1 MKIIA
6 MKKSILLMLILYI
19 MSNTVW
25 AKENNGNT
33 KISIPKIVV
42 CNIVTQASGP
52 VAQAIA
58 TLVIIITGYSFFVG
72 KVSIGM
78 LFIVAA
84 GVMFVFGAQTILGWI
99 IGDSNFKCKGGQIN
113 EAA

>member
-1 MKIIA
+1 MIRFVLPF
-6 MKKSILLMLILYI
+6 LLVFFCCDSALA
-19 MSNTVW
+19 NKD
-25 AKENNGNT
+25 AGDD
-33 KISIPKIVV
+33 IVSGV
-42 CNIVTQASGP
+42 ICNIVTQASGP

-84 GVMFVFGAQTILGWI
+84 GIMFVFGAQTILGWI
-99 IGDSNFKCKGGQIN
+99 TGDDFECKENKSIIKP
-113 EAA
+113 

>member
-1 MKIIA
+1 MQRFILFFFFMFLIA
-6 MKKSILLMLILYI
+6 EANCASA
-19 MSNTVW
+19 SN
-25 AKENNGNT
+25 EGDNN
-33 KISIPKIVV
+33 VV
-42 CNIVTQASGP
+42 SGVICNIVRQASGP

-84 GVMFVFGAQTILGWI
+84 GIMFVFGAQTILSWI
-99 IGDSNFKCKGGQIN
+99 VGSGQDFCGKDQKAIIS
-113 EAA
+113 E

>member
-1 MKIIA
+1 

-25 AKENNGNT
+25 AKEKNGNT
-33 KISIPKIVV
+33 KISVPEIVIY
-42 CNIVTQASGP
+42 NIANQASGKL
-52 VAQAIA
+52 AQGIA

-78 LFIVAA
+78 LFIVAG

-99 IGDSNFKCKGGQIN
+99 IGDSDFKCKGGQIN
-113 EAA
+113 EA